1 MDLAYIYATLQRK
14 RYIFYV
20 AFTQRA
26 RIEGTSC
33 SSVCLFAYFIS
44 GTTERISIKF
54 FVIVKGFLLNLILI
68 ASSQI
73 ELEFFQLLFVKYIFM
88 TLNIDHTEI

>member
-1 MDLAYIYATLQRK
+1 ML
-14 RYIFYV
+14 RYKGSDIFSTWPLHKEHELKGHRV
-20 AFTQRA
+20 RP
-26 RIEGTSC
+26 
-33 SSVCLFAYFIS
+33 SVCLHILS
-44 GTTERISIKF
+44 LELQISIKF